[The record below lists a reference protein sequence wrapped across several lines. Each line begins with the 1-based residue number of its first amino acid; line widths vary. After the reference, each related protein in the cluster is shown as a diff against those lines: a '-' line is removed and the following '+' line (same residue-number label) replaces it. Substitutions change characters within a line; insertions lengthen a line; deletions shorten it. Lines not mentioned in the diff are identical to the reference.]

1 MKNKKAP
8 DMVQKELVGDEKYVE
23 KQLDE
28 IISKMNIKQKYNLL
42 YFLMGLYE

>member
-8 DMVQKELVGDEKYVE
+8 NVVQRKLSYEESYIE
-23 KQLDE
+23 EQINE
-28 IISKMNIKQKYNLL
+28 IISKMSIKQKYNLL